1 MKTQTT
7 FFSKS
12 LKAAVKINAFMRFLM
27 LFLML
32 GFSHSVISAQSNP
45 VPVQFFYV
53 PLPEDQILQA
63 LQTTNTNGSAST
75 NPVQTYISIAAIADN
90 TVIYYDQWE
99 NGFEPDIANPMNLYS
114 GGNPGGTQ
122 IWGDGNSANGAP
134 PGIPSD
140 IINSGTVI
148 ILNNPVTT
156 TSRQSVI
163 DFDVSDK
170 IAATKT
176 ISVARSGWTTGPNT
190 LLADAI
196 EVFDTDNWGKSFV
209 VPVGENIPNSD
220 SFRIFNY
227 TGLSIMAST
236 NNTNVQ
242 IDADANGSFE
252 TNINLNEGQGYLV

>member
-12 LKAAVKINAFMRFLM
+12 LKTENNVSVFMRFLM
-27 LFLML
+27 LVFVL
-32 GFSHSVISAQSNP
+32 GIFPAVLFAQSNP

-99 NGFEPDIANPMNLYS
+99 NGFDPDVANPMNLYS
-114 GGNPGGTQ
+114 VGNPGGTQ

-163 DFDVSDK
+163 DFDGSDK

-176 ISVARSGWTTGPNT
+176 VSVARSG
-190 LLADAI
+190 
-196 EVFDTDNWGKSFV
+196 
-209 VPVGENIPNSD
+209 
-220 SFRIFNY
+220 
-227 TGLSIMAST
+227 
-236 NNTNVQ
+236 
-242 IDADANGSFE
+242 
-252 TNINLNEGQGYLV
+252 